1 MDVLTVSSEKQLYQL
16 ECSETTLFVF
26 SLEFHSFAKL
36 FRSPLPTFPPKSHSV
51 IFFYVFCIKIRASYQ
66 NLCSFLV
73 FFSKLLM
80 VLDCLMFPFIDLI
93 IYFFF
98 SLFM

>member
-1 MDVLTVSSEKQLYQL
+1 MNVWTVSSEKQLYQL

-51 IFFYVFCIKIRASYQ
+51 IFFYVFCIKIGVSYQ
-66 NLCSFLV
+66 NLCSFLD
-73 FFSKLLM
+73 FFLN
-80 VLDCLMFPFIDLI
+80 
-93 IYFFF
+93 Y
-98 SLFM
+98 